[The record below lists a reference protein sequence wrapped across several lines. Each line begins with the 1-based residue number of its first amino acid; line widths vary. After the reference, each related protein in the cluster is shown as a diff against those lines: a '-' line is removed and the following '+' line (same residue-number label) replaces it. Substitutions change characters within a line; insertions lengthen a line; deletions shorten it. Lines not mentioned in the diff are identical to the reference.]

1 MFRMRVALL
10 GAALLAAVATA
21 ASVRQGSWTSDAS
34 LVQSGARRLRSTA
47 HVAARG
53 VEEELKEKKE
63 KKADLDTKI
72 KAAEAEGKNTLD
84 QIKKLEDE
92 FANMATKIAN
102 DPKEKEKHE
111 VRLDVA
117 RVQGELKTVNADI
130 ATLQK
135 QVQAFATKYQE
146 VEDEFRSLN
155 SQMNELAVQQASENR
170 TADRLADVKA
180 EREKQIESVRAEQ
193 RRADNDLRN
202 VTETNAA
209 REQKLQKAISEVST
223 TAASLEAEV
232 EKLKA
237 ALEELKQ
244 RIANQLSSITVHQQ
258 KLDTET
264 ERTHDLEGRLERS
277 IESREQLTKQLEEH
291 RTMLGEAKA
300 GYEVA
305 EAALQK
311 LHNSTDVLR
320 VEVKTL
326 TTEYRHLTELRSN
339 ATDEVDK
346 LEENTDRLAILID
359 EANGAVDM
367 LHERVNKERE
377 AIEAEKADHEETAA
391 GIASATKA
399 IRSTLTRLHSA
410 VDSREAAH
418 ERAKQVTAARFDL
431 VRTVARLAI
440 KVGPEGA
447 SGEDRSCPCA
457 LITVEEAEEAGLDE
471 PEVMALAKCQHECE
485 RRRFCGEQC
494 KRNRAAREA
503 AAKKAE
509 IKEKAEEVAHEA
521 ALDATEKAAPVANAS
536 AAQEAQAAIVVKKH
550 DADEAKHLAELE
562 HEASERR
569 QGAELAAMAHQAA
582 SEALLRAAKALA
594 TLSSAAAE
602 GNLDTVAQVVDTT
615 LKAALADAADA
626 LERAGQEA
634 ARTIKPGKEGSE
646 ASRNHAMV
654 TSHLVT
660 AAKGISKIATAI
672 IQGADPQD
680 LSDAE
685 QEVQAALTEAATV
698 LEAAGS
704 EAVIAAASL
713 EAASSGA
720 DEEGEVETK
729 QEKAYSDDAA
739 KAFKEAASVLGQAA
753 DETEKADV
761 AKKAEELKS
770 SHKSSADTIRN
781 VAASISAAV
790 SSARISKAHE
800 AEAEADRA
808 NVEAHVSTEAAKSS
822 SDVDSQT
829 ENALSQVDA
838 QIEAAKQK
846 AIAEAEALK
855 EKIRQEAN
863 EAKEKIAEEAE
874 STKEEAAE
882 HIEAAHEDET
892 EEDIEAIPSP
902 MPSATPS
909 PAPSPIYRGLNMT
922 NEDLQRLIADAVSKA
937 RPSPQPVA
945 DLGETT
951 LKAIADAN
959 ATIAAA
965 NAAMTKTTKA
975 AEDSV
980 TVAEAATHGVPP
992 EQAPAAEAE
1001 AEAEAAAG
1009 NATAAADDAVAAAA
1023 AADAS
1028 AAEEAAAPAAAEEAA
1043 APAAAEEAA
1052 APAAAEEAAAPA
1064 AAEEAAAPA
1073 AAEEAAAPA
1082 AAEDDKVVETAF
1094 LQAKAVV
1101 HSMRRLASLLKEE
1114 PVDADSVD
1122 LATLLSGAPRVR
1134 HSRADP
1140 SAQGT
1145 IAPVSS
1151 DEATVAETNT
1161 SASDTA
1167 LAASESASAAAS
1179 AAGAAANATEAGNST
1194 EAGNAIAAAT
1204 IAIAANTTLDAVQ
1217 GAAASAGN
1225 ATAGVATEPAANST
1239 EPAANATSLLQAAAQ
1254 RSHHERHLRVAK
1266 AAVLAA
1272 LMRIRATQDNATA
1285 ANTTVETANATAA
1298 STDAAPSA
1306 NVMAGMAEL
1315 AENEQRSEDETATA
1329 VAQAVQ
1335 TAAAAAANDTNAQV
1349 AAAGNASAAAAS
1361 ANATAGSHMRLLA
1374 AGARSQGRRLRGS
1387 NPTQE
1392 SLSPADASVADA
1404 NATAAPAET
1413 AAANA
1418 TEATN
1423 ATAAAATSMAAN
1435 ESAVPQINGSAIGQE
1450 VASAA
1455 GLDGP
1460 VHSGA
1465 GPAVEAAGAEV
1476 AAEDAAAANA
1486 TGAAASNNTIDQ
1498 TMDATASALGMDGDA
1513 ASADASQVAE
1523 ATRAVTMRFIQ
1534 RMREGKATSFLQTLA
1549 LRSGALSRAAVM
1561 AAAGADDE
1569 DAMDPEDRAAIIKAE
1584 LTGLTA
1590 SIKKLGDD
1598 LEAAKKRAAEYT
1610 KELNTKQAK
1619 KAEFDALNGQDID
1632 TLKSTQETLNKALSS
1647 QSAIQ
1652 TDLTSSRDS
1661 TRMQLESAQ
1670 AKVRDAESKVASLTS
1685 GIERLKRVQKSLQ
1698 DAIDRMKEEK
1708 QTVAANIE
1716 ATRDRAGNEKSA
1728 GLERKLEMMKH
1739 MAEQE
1744 ERKDEATAVR
1754 NKLAEAEAV
1763 QKIKAEA
1770 LQHRITQ
1777 LEEYIE
1783 GQKQN
1788 QTELSDKITAEVD
1801 RISQL
1806 SESDAIARSKAE
1818 EAKEKTD
1825 EAEQEATETRAAE
1838 QDLRAVKQQML
1849 EPQARLKADLARA
1862 RTAIKEHSI
1871 KRDELLAT
1879 SKTLDAELNS
1889 VRAKYSKLNRTLHT
1903 LRDSNS
1909 HLHAELRHRNA
1920 TAKHL
1925 AELVEL
1931 NRHEAELA
1939 KRVVADSKARI
1950 QLLETDLL
1958 RLQHMDKATADGMQ
1972 ASHSSQVLP
1981 AGSAAEAEAQ
1991 QEAAGD
1997 GLDQPGDDETPEDG
2011 PAAAKQAI
2019 DEVVNGDEEAPEVAV
2034 DGDMTPAEAAGAGEE
2049 QAASEMAK
2057 IEKAAEQAVQ
2067 EDGGAIGVT
2076 DAAKQAVHGEE
2087 VEAMSHAGE
2096 EAEEAAADEQ
2106 ADSQVDGANA
2116 LGDAL
2121 GDAIKSAS
2129 E

>member
-1 MFRMRVALL
+1 M
-10 GAALLAAVATA
+10 
-21 ASVRQGSWTSDAS
+21 
-34 LVQSGARRLRSTA
+34 
-47 HVAARG
+47 
-53 VEEELKEKKE
+53 EEELKEKKE

-945 DLGETT
+945 DLGEST

-980 TVAEAATHGVPP
+980 TVAEAASHGVPP

-1023 AADAS
+1023 
-1028 AAEEAAAPAAAEEAA
+1028 
-1043 APAAAEEAA
+1043 
-1052 APAAAEEAAAPA
+1052 AAAPA

-1204 IAIAANTTLDAVQ
+1204 IAIAANTTLDTVQ

-1349 AAAGNASAAAAS
+1349 AAAGNASAAVAS

-1549 LRSGALSRAAVM
+1549 LRSGALSHAAVM

-1619 KAEFDALNGQDID
+1619 KDEFDALNGQDID

-1981 AGSAAEAEAQ
+1981 AGSSAEAEAQ